1 MLVIAL
7 VLHLAGGGHAFRTAV
22 TVTIGLGI
30 GFFSV
35 CLIAERRLAG
45 VASRAGANPKTEVA
59 LPSVTQKQATSE
71 AGPLQ
76 ATAALGREQRRMRW
90 AAAEVAVDG
99 LIDAAIHLINLH
111 VRTHTT
117 AVFFP
122 TLDGGYMLR
131 RFHSPSASIDA
142 GAIIYPGIGV
152 IGKFLKDGVKRFALA
167 DIVSDSATLFYY
179 SSDAKVRSLMAS
191 PIAGDGSERGLVVVD
206 FLEPESFTDDDHSFL
221 DAVASLLGEAVYGCY
236 MHTEHALQH
245 CRLAAVSSIEKEFF
259 RNVSRQSI
267 VDSIVE
273 VVRTA
278 LPCDRVTVSMRND
291 DDTSATIVAAW
302 GDGADALMKTR
313 FDLGAKSLAS
323 VVYTNN
329 MLLSRS
335 FSSDRYE
342 VRYFD
347 GEPDDD
353 TLGSF
358 IAAPLGVDRCRGLVL
373 VESRNTDAYD
383 EDSREL
389 TGRLCTSAGLAIEKM
404 IVFEKANALATHDGL
419 TGLFNHR
426 TFQQLL
432 ADEITR
438 AIRYNEPVSLII
450 CDIDFFKKVN
460 DTYGHPFGDVVLRG
474 VAALLENSVRQDID
488 TVARYGGEEFALIL
502 VKTDSKGACETAERI
517 RSAIERQSFSARSGV
532 EVRVSMSFG
541 IAEYRKHA
549 RQINELIGKAD
560 KALYR
565 AKENGRN
572 RVELY

>member
-1 MLVIAL
+1 LSLIFWSRR
-7 VLHLAGGGHAFRTAV
+7 VL
-22 TVTIGLGI
+22 
-30 GFFSV
+30 
-35 CLIAERRLAG
+35 
-45 VASRAGANPKTEVA
+45 P
-59 LPSVTQKQATSE
+59 
-71 AGPLQ
+71 
-76 ATAALGREQRRMRW
+76 
-90 AAAEVAVDG
+90 
-99 LIDAAIHLINLH
+99 
-111 VRTHTT
+111 
-117 AVFFP
+117 
-122 TLDGGYMLR
+122 
-131 RFHSPSASIDA
+131 
-142 GAIIYPGIGV
+142 
-152 IGKFLKDGVKRFALA
+152 
-167 DIVSDSATLFYY
+167 
-179 SSDAKVRSLMAS
+179 
-191 PIAGDGSERGLVVVD
+191 
-206 FLEPESFTDDDHSFL
+206 DDDQSFL

-335 FSSDRYE
+335 FSQTGTKC
-342 VRYFD
+342 V
-347 GEPDDD
+347 
-353 TLGSF
+353 TLT
-358 IAAPLGVDRCRGLVL
+358 
-373 VESRNTDAYD
+373 ESRTTIHWARLLPPRLAWTGVGVSFWLNRANTDAYD

-488 TVARYGGEEFALIL
+488 TVARYGGGRVRAYPCE
-502 VKTDSKGACETAERI
+502 TDSKGACETAERI

-572 RVELY
+572 RVEHY